1 VITHHHVPPPPIP
14 YADDYLLG
22 IYHGYRTV
30 AMVGASPDWIR
41 PSFFVM
47 KYLLRK
53 GYHVIPVNPKV
64 AGGEILGQ
72 RAYAS
77 LAEIPEPIDVVDI
90 FRRPEAVPGIVEEA
104 IAIGAKVIWM
114 QLGVRNE
121 AAAET
126 AARAGLLV
134 VQDRCMKIEYGRL
147 SGELAWSGVNSGI
160 ITSRRRRPLA

>member
-1 VITHHHVPPPPIP
+1 
-14 YADDYLLG
+14 
-22 IYHGYRTV
+22 
-30 AMVGASPDWIR
+30 R
-41 PSFFVM
+41 PSYFVM

-77 LAEIPEPIDVVDI
+77 LTEIPEPVDVVDI

-104 IAIGAKVIWM
+104 IAIGAKGIWM
-114 QLGVRNE
+114 QLGVRTAE
-121 AAAET
+121 AAQT